1 MKIICVGQNYLE
13 HIKELSNVKSKE
25 PLVFLKPDT
34 ALISKGR
41 SFFIPNFSNEIHYE
55 LEVVIKIKKPGRYIE
70 RKYSSLYYDEITVGI
85 DFTARDLQK
94 KLREKGHP
102 WEKSKSFD
110 GSTLVGN
117 FLNKN
122 DLPPISNLN
131 FHLLKNENT
140 VQSENTK
147 NMIWPID
154 ELIEH
159 ISKFFTLKIGD
170 LIFTGTPS
178 GVGEVSFEDNLKGF
192 LEGKELFEI
201 NVS

>member
-1 MKIICVGQNYLE
+1 MKIICIGQNYLE

-34 ALISKGR
+34 SLIPKDR

-55 LEVVIKIKKPGRYIE
+55 LEVVIKVKKPGRYIE
-70 RKYSSLYYDEITVGI
+70 RKYSSQYYDEITLGI

>member
-13 HIKELSNVKSKE
+13 HVKELSNVKSKE

-34 ALISKGR
+34 ALIPKDR
-41 SFFIPNFSNEIHYE
+41 PFFIPNFSNEIHYE

-70 RKYSSLYYDEITVGI
+70 RKYSSQYYDEITLGI

-122 DLPPISNLN
+122 DLPPTFNLN
-131 FHLLKNENT
+131 FHLLKNDSI

-178 GVGEVSFEDNLKGF
+178 GVGGVSFEDNLKGF
-192 LEGKELFEI
+192 LEGKELFDI

>member
-41 SFFIPNFSNEIHYE
+41 SFFIPNFSKEIHYE

-70 RKYSSLYYDEITVGI
+70 RKFSSQYYDEITVGI

-94 KLREKGHP
+94 NLREKGHP
-102 WEKSKSFD
+102 WEKSKGFD

-117 FLNKN
+117 FLNKH

-131 FHLLKNENT
+131 FHLLKNGHT
-140 VQSENTK
+140 VQNENTK

-159 ISKFFTLKIGD
+159 ISKFFTLKIG
-170 LIFTGTPS
+170 I
-178 GVGEVSFEDNLKGF
+178 
-192 LEGKELFEI
+192 
-201 NVS
+201 

>member
-1 MKIICVGQNYLE
+1 MKIICIGQNYLE

-34 ALISKGR
+34 SLIPKDR

-70 RKYSSLYYDEITVGI
+70 RKYSSQYYDEITLGI

>member
-13 HIKELSNVKSKE
+13 HVKELSNVKSKE

-34 ALISKGR
+34 ALIPKDR
-41 SFFIPNFSNEIHYE
+41 PFFIPNFSNEIHYE

-70 RKYSSLYYDEITVGI
+70 RKYSSQYYDEITLGI

-122 DLPPISNLN
+122 DLPPTFNLN
-131 FHLLKNENT
+131 FHLLKNDSI

-192 LEGKELFEI
+192 LEGKELFDI

>member
-1 MKIICVGQNYLE
+1 M
-13 HIKELSNVKSKE
+13 
-25 PLVFLKPDT
+25 
-34 ALISKGR
+34 
-41 SFFIPNFSNEIHYE
+41 
-55 LEVVIKIKKPGRYIE
+55 
-70 RKYSSLYYDEITVGI
+70 
-85 DFTARDLQK
+85 
-94 KLREKGHP
+94 
-102 WEKSKSFD
+102 
-110 GSTLVGN
+110 
-117 FLNKN
+117 NKN
-122 DLPPISNLN
+122 NLPPISNLN

>member
-1 MKIICVGQNYLE
+1 MKIICIGQNYLE

-34 ALISKGR
+34 SLIPKDR

-70 RKYSSLYYDEITVGI
+70 RKYSSQYYDEITLGI

-159 ISKFFTLKIGD
+159 TSKFFTLKIGD

>member
-25 PLVFLKPDT
+25 PLIFLKPDT

-41 SFFIPNFSNEIHYE
+41 SFFIPNFSKEIHYE

-70 RKYSSLYYDEITVGI
+70 RKYSNQYYDEITVGI

-94 KLREKGHP
+94 KLREKGYP
-102 WEKSKSFD
+102 WEKSKGFD

-131 FHLLKNENT
+131 FHLLKNDNI

>member
-1 MKIICVGQNYLE
+1 MKIICIGQNYLE
-13 HIKELSNVKSKE
+13 HVKELSNVKSKE

-34 ALISKGR
+34 ALIPKDR
-41 SFFIPNFSNEIHYE
+41 PFFIPNFSNEIHYE

-70 RKYSSLYYDEITVGI
+70 RKYSSQYYDEITLGI

-122 DLPPISNLN
+122 DLPPIFNLN
-131 FHLLKNENT
+131 FHLLKNDNI
-140 VQSENTK
+140 VQSDNTK

>member
-41 SFFIPNFSNEIHYE
+41 SFFIPNFSDEIHYE

-70 RKYSSLYYDEITVGI
+70 RKYSSQYYDEITLGI

-131 FHLLKNENT
+131 FHLLKNDNT

>member
-13 HIKELSNVKSKE
+13 HIKELSNFKSKE

-41 SFFIPNFSNEIHYE
+41 SFFIPNFSKEIHYE
-55 LEVVIKIKKPGRYIE
+55 LEIVIKIKKPGRYIE
-70 RKYSSLYYDEITVGI
+70 RKFSSHYYDEITVGI

-94 KLREKGHP
+94 NLREKGHP
-102 WEKSKSFD
+102 WEKSKGFD
-110 GSTLVGN
+110 GSALVGN
-117 FLNKN
+117 FLNKH

-131 FHLLKNENT
+131 FHLLKNGHT
-140 VQSENTK
+140 VQNENTK

-178 GVGEVSFEDNLKGF
+178 GVGAVIFEDNLKGF
-192 LEGKELFEI
+192 LEGKQLFEI

>member
-13 HIKELSNVKSKE
+13 HIKELSNEKSKE

-34 ALISKGR
+34 ALIPKDR
-41 SFFIPNFSNEIHYE
+41 PFFIPNFSNEIHYE

-70 RKYSSLYYDEITVGI
+70 RKYSSQYYDEITLGI

-131 FHLLKNENT
+131 FHLLKNDSI

-178 GVGEVSFEDNLKGF
+178 GVGEVCFEDNLKGF
-192 LEGKELFEI
+192 LEGKELFEVNI
-201 NVS
+201 N

>member
-25 PLVFLKPDT
+25 PIVFLKPDT
-34 ALISKGR
+34 ALIPKDR
-41 SFFIPNFSNEIHYE
+41 PFFIPNFSNEIHYE

-70 RKYSSLYYDEITVGI
+70 RKYSSQYYDEITLGI

-122 DLPPISNLN
+122 DLPPTFNLN
-131 FHLLKNENT
+131 FHLLKNDSI

-178 GVGEVSFEDNLKGF
+178 GVGGVSFEDNLKGF
-192 LEGKELFEI
+192 LEGKELFDI

>member
-13 HIKELSNVKSKE
+13 HIKELSNVESKE
-25 PLVFLKPDT
+25 PLIFLKPDT

-70 RKYSSLYYDEITVGI
+70 RKYSSQYYDEITLGI

-94 KLREKGHP
+94 NLREKGHP

-117 FLNKN
+117 FLNKK

-131 FHLLKNENT
+131 FHLLKNGNT
-140 VQSENTK
+140 VQNDNTR

-178 GVGEVSFEDNLKGF
+178 GVGEVCFEDNLKGF

>member
-34 ALISKGR
+34 ALIPKDR

-70 RKYSSLYYDEITVGI
+70 RKYSSQYYDEITLGI

-110 GSTLVGN
+110 GSTLIGK

-122 DLPPISNLN
+122 DLPSISNLD
-131 FHLLKNENT
+131 FHLLKNDKI

>member
-34 ALISKGR
+34 ALIPKGR

-70 RKYSSLYYDEITVGI
+70 RKYSSQYYDEITLGI

-131 FHLLKNENT
+131 FHLLKNDKI

-159 ISKFFTLKIGD
+159 VSKFFTLKIGD

>member
-1 MKIICVGQNYLE
+1 MKIICIGQNYLE

-34 ALISKGR
+34 SLIPKDR

-70 RKYSSLYYDEITVGI
+70 QKYSSQYYDEITLGI

-159 ISKFFTLKIGD
+159 TSKFLTLKIGD

>member
-1 MKIICVGQNYLE
+1 M
-13 HIKELSNVKSKE
+13 
-25 PLVFLKPDT
+25 
-34 ALISKGR
+34 
-41 SFFIPNFSNEIHYE
+41 
-55 LEVVIKIKKPGRYIE
+55 
-70 RKYSSLYYDEITVGI
+70 
-85 DFTARDLQK
+85 
-94 KLREKGHP
+94 
-102 WEKSKSFD
+102 
-110 GSTLVGN
+110 
-117 FLNKN
+117 
-122 DLPPISNLN
+122 
-131 FHLLKNENT
+131 

-159 ISKFFTLKIGD
+159 VSKFFTLKIGD

>member
-13 HIKELSNVKSKE
+13 HIKELYNVKSKE

-41 SFFIPNFSNEIHYE
+41 SFFIPNFSKEIHYE

-70 RKYSSLYYDEITVGI
+70 RKFSSQYYDEITVGI

-94 KLREKGHP
+94 NLREKGHP
-102 WEKSKSFD
+102 WEKSKGFD
-110 GSTLVGN
+110 GYTLVGN
-117 FLNKN
+117 FLNKH

-131 FHLLKNENT
+131 FHLLKNGHT
-140 VQSENTK
+140 VQNENTK

-178 GVGEVSFEDNLKGF
+178 GVGAVIFEDNLKGF
-192 LEGKELFEI
+192 LEGKQLFEI

>member
-41 SFFIPNFSNEIHYE
+41 SFFIPNFSKEIHYE
-55 LEVVIKIKKPGRYIE
+55 LELVIKIKKPGRYIE
-70 RKYSSLYYDEITVGI
+70 RKYSNQYYDEITVGI

-102 WEKSKSFD
+102 WEKSKGFD

-131 FHLLKNENT
+131 FHLLKNDNI
-140 VQSENTK
+140 VQKDNTK

-178 GVGEVSFEDNLKGF
+178 GVGQVSFEDNLKGF
-192 LEGKELFEI
+192 LEGEELFEI

>member
-1 MKIICVGQNYLE
+1 MKIICIGQNYLE

-25 PLVFLKPDT
+25 PIVFLKPDT
-34 ALISKGR
+34 ALIPKDR
-41 SFFIPNFSNEIHYE
+41 PFFIPNFSNEIHYE

-70 RKYSSLYYDEITVGI
+70 RKYSSQYYDEITLGI

-122 DLPPISNLN
+122 DLPPTFNLN
-131 FHLLKNENT
+131 FHLLKNDSI

-192 LEGKELFEI
+192 LEGKELFDI

>member
-25 PLVFLKPDT
+25 PIVFLKPDT
-34 ALISKGR
+34 ALIPKGR
-41 SFFIPNFSNEIHYE
+41 SFFVPNFSKEIHYE

-70 RKYSSLYYDEITVGI
+70 RKFSSQYFDEITVGI

-102 WEKSKSFD
+102 WEKSKGFD

-122 DLPPISNLN
+122 DLPPITDLK
-131 FHLLKNENT
+131 FHLSKNGNIVQNENT
-140 VQSENTK
+140 KSLLLYLST
-147 NMIWPID
+147 
-154 ELIEH
+154 
-159 ISKFFTLKIGD
+159 SA
-170 LIFTGTPS
+170 
-178 GVGEVSFEDNLKGF
+178 
-192 LEGKELFEI
+192 
-201 NVS
+201 

>member
-13 HIKELSNVKSKE
+13 HIKELSNFKSKE

-41 SFFIPNFSNEIHYE
+41 SFFIPNFSKEIHYE
-55 LEVVIKIKKPGRYIE
+55 LEIVIKIKKPGRYIE
-70 RKYSSLYYDEITVGI
+70 RKFSSHYYDEITVGI

-94 KLREKGHP
+94 NLREKGHP
-102 WEKSKSFD
+102 WEKSKGFD
-110 GSTLVGN
+110 GSALVGN
-117 FLNKN
+117 FLNKH

-131 FHLLKNENT
+131 FHLLKNGHT
-140 VQSENTK
+140 VQNENTK

-178 GVGEVSFEDNLKGF
+178 GVGAVIFEDNLKGF
-192 LEGKELFEI
+192 
-201 NVS
+201 

>member
-13 HIKELSNVKSKE
+13 HVKELSNVKSKE

-34 ALISKGR
+34 ALIPKDR
-41 SFFIPNFSNEIHYE
+41 PFFIPNFSNEIHYE

-70 RKYSSLYYDEITVGI
+70 RKYSSQYYDEITLGI

-117 FLNKN
+117 FLNKK

-131 FHLLKNENT
+131 FHLLKNGNT
-140 VQSENTK
+140 VQNDNTR

>member
-41 SFFIPNFSNEIHYE
+41 SFFIPNFSKEIHYE

-70 RKYSSLYYDEITVGI
+70 RKYSSQYYDEITLGI

>member
-1 MKIICVGQNYLE
+1 MCIRDS
-13 HIKELSNVKSKE
+13 IKELSNVKSKE

-34 ALISKGR
+34 ALIPKDR
-41 SFFIPNFSNEIHYE
+41 PFFIPNFSNEIHYE

-70 RKYSSLYYDEITVGI
+70 RKYSSQYYDEITLGI

-122 DLPPISNLN
+122 DLPPTFNLN
-131 FHLLKNENT
+131 FHLLKNDSI

>member
-34 ALISKGR
+34 SLIPKDR

-70 RKYSSLYYDEITVGI
+70 RKYSSQYYDEITLGI

>member
-1 MKIICVGQNYLE
+1 MKIICIGQNYLE

-34 ALISKGR
+34 SLIPKDR

-70 RKYSSLYYDEITVGI
+70 RKYSSQYYDEITLGI

-122 DLPPISNLN
+122 ELPPISNLN
-131 FHLLKNENT
+131 FHLLKNDNI

>member
-1 MKIICVGQNYLE
+1 MKIICIGQNYLE

-34 ALISKGR
+34 SLIPKDR

-70 RKYSSLYYDEITVGI
+70 RKYSSQYYDEITLGI

-178 GVGEVSFEDNLKGF
+178 GVGQVSFEDNLKGF